1 MQQKNNQNTCKKL
14 LPEAGAGAIM
24 SLRSASAEWFRKE
37 KEKPV
42 NNEDLLKQAVE
53 KVSSELVRLRTTNTL
68 LQERI
73 KYLNEVNHELQE
85 ANYSL
90 LEKLHEKDVTN
101 D

>member
-1 MQQKNNQNTCKKL
+1 MM
-14 LPEAGAGAIM
+14 LP
-24 SLRSASAEWFRKE
+24 RSASAEGFREE
-37 KEKPV
+37 KEKTL

>member
-1 MQQKNNQNTCKKL
+1 MI
-14 LPEAGAGAIM
+14 LP
-24 SLRSASAEWFRKE
+24 RSASAGWFREE
-37 KEKPV
+37 KEKTL

-73 KYLNEVNHELQE
+73 KYLIEVNHELQE